1 MEAWPH
7 SLQTTKMFHLRSPWP
22 ELQVRRPATFDL
34 IWAHDLMLRWSGVSA
49 GMLLLYVVI
58 PTIPLLLLILVA
70 SATCCFQML
79 SRR

>member
-1 MEAWPH
+1 
-7 SLQTTKMFHLRSPWP
+7 
-22 ELQVRRPATFDL
+22 
-34 IWAHDLMLRWSGVSA
+34 
-49 GMLLLYVVI
+49 MLLLYVVI